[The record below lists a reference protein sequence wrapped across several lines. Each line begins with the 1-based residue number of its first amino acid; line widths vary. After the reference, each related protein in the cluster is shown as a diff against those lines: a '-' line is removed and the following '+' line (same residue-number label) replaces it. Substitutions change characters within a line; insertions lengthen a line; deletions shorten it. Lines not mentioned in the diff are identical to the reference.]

1 MRILLSASILCLS
14 LLAAAPAGAEVR
26 VVPPFD
32 PASYADRA
40 AIGLLV
46 PGAGPEVTREGALAA
61 LVRGELEHDLLGGV
75 PTGPPLLELDRPGG
89 PVVLVSLP
97 PEGRSTN
104 DRRYPIALLGS
115 RGLLT
120 SDSTRID
127 GLVSVTDVATGRL
140 RAVPSADPAAAL
152 ERLDERIDRNDRL
165 RLPLTLVLVA
175 IVIALALVRPALAL
189 KAVLVALAA
198 NLWLEPWL
206 ALLAGVGALV
216 LPLGLASAGVLAAY
230 LVSLGLDAE
239 TVALSPLG
247 PSQSGR
253 FYGINNLLETL
264 LLAPALLGAA
274 LLGRAGIAVA
284 VLALVTVG
292 GNRFGADGG
301 GLVVLAVAYLVL
313 AVRLRETRPGPR
325 VLAGIAAGAVVL
337 SLAVLALDAATGGES
352 HVTRAVGDGP
362 AALASDLADRVELSV
377 RRTAASPGA
386 AAVVLGGLGLLAWI
400 ATRRPR
406 RPLLDALLAGLAV
419 SLLVN
424 DTPGDVVAIG
434 AAVAL
439 AFARAPQAVAVE
451 APGGSG
457 YTPPEC
463 AGPSPSPSQRSRSSS
478 RPA

>member
-1 MRILLSASILCLS
+1 M
-14 LLAAAPAGAEVR
+14 
-26 VVPPFD
+26 
-32 PASYADRA
+32 
-40 AIGLLV
+40 
-46 PGAGPEVTREGALAA
+46 
-61 LVRGELEHDLLGGV
+61 
-75 PTGPPLLELDRPGG
+75 
-89 PVVLVSLP
+89 
-97 PEGRSTN
+97 
-104 DRRYPIALLGS
+104 
-115 RGLLT
+115 
-120 SDSTRID
+120 
-127 GLVSVTDVATGRL
+127 
-140 RAVPSADPAAAL
+140 
-152 ERLDERIDRNDRL
+152 
-165 RLPLTLVLVA
+165 LVA

-301 GLVVLAVAYLVL
+301 GSGGARR
-313 AVRLRETRPGPR
+313 RLSRARGSPPR
-325 VLAGIAAGAVVL
+325 DQAGTARSGRDRRRGGGVFR
-337 SLAVLALDAATGGES
+337 SAVLALDAATGGES

-362 AALASDLADRVELSV
+362 AALASDLADRLELSV

-406 RPLLDALLAGLAV
+406 RPLLDALLAALAV

-424 DTPGDVVAIG
+424 DTPADVVAIG
-434 AAVAL
+434 SAVAL
-439 AFARAPQAVAVE
+439 AFARAPQAVAAE

-463 AGPSPSPSQRSRSSS
+463 AGPSPLPSQRSRSSS